1 MTDSEQYLTAFYFT
15 ITTITTVGYG
25 DIPGGTQTEKAG
37 AILLMILGVIAFS
50 VSSASLTSIFS
61 SHDKTEAAI
70 KERLEMLQKLQAEYM
85 LPLKLCSEIV
95 KTIKSEYQNTEDDRC
110 KFVSDMPQK
119 IK

>member
-1 MTDSEQYLTAFYFT
+1 
-15 ITTITTVGYG
+15 
-25 DIPGGTQTEKAG
+25 
-37 AILLMILGVIAFS
+37 
-50 VSSASLTSIFS
+50 
-61 SHDKTEAAI
+61 
-70 KERLEMLQKLQAEYM
+70 M